1 MAILVPGAGFF
12 NRGAMW
18 EILPL
23 PGGSLIGSPRR
34 GIYLNVYETITPV
47 QITAQGILVC
57 PGGTP
62 GPSQP
67 SPELIKKIR
76 IDPGLSAPNAGAG
89 VSVLVGSV
97 GNIPE
102 MQCPVFREPN
112 VSYGMIAGLAPTL
125 VLTPPLTGY
134 ISEKYL
140 HDMQVGFSE
149 LYVGKEVPERRDNL
163 RGLRRSGGYGVSRSP
178 FKRDKV
184 IRVQKDIPGS
194 GTLPVSAMEIKG
206 AQAARTVGSQSVSNT
221 AKNSNYLFAY
231 RPSLIRTLRF
241 YYTITVESTCP
252 PYIFFFKAYMDVDN
266 NWDSHASRVKYRINR
281 QRGAREG

>member
-12 NRGAMW
+12 NRGSMW
-18 EILPL
+18 EILPP
-23 PGGSLIGSPRR
+23 PGRSIIGSSRA
-34 GIYLNVYETITPV
+34 GIYLNIYETISSV
-47 QITAQGILVC
+47 AITAQGSLVC

-62 GPSQP
+62 GPIQP
-67 SPELIKKIR
+67 SPELITSVR
-76 IDPGLSAPNAGAG
+76 IDPGQAAPNAGAG
-89 VSVLVGSV
+89 TSVILGSV

-102 MQCPVFREPN
+102 MQCPTFKEPN
-112 VSYGMIAGLAPTL
+112 VSYGKIAGLAPTL
-125 VLTPPLTGY
+125 VLVPPLTGY
-134 ISEKYL
+134 ISEKYF

-149 LYVGKEVPERRDNL
+149 LYIGKEVPERRDNL
-163 RGLRRSGGYGVSRSP
+163 RGLRRQGGYGVLKRP
-178 FKRDKV
+178 FKSDKV
-184 IRVQKDIPGS
+184 IRVNKDIPGS

-206 AQAARTVGSQSVSNT
+206 VQAASTVGSQSINNA

-231 RPSLIRTLRF
+231 RPSLIRRLRF

-266 NWDSHASRVKYRINR
+266 NWDSHSKRVQYRINR

>member
-12 NRGAMW
+12 NRWSMW
-18 EILPL
+18 EILPP
-23 PGGSLIGSPRR
+23 PGGSIIGSSRR
-34 GIYLNVYETITPV
+34 GIYLNIYENITPV
-47 QITAQGILVC
+47 QITAQGSLVC

-62 GPSQP
+62 GPAQP
-67 SPELIKKIR
+67 SPELIRSVR
-76 IDPGLSAPNAGAG
+76 IDPGQAAPNAGAG

-102 MQCPVFREPN
+102 MQCPTFREPN
-112 VSYGMIAGLAPTL
+112 VSYGQIAGLAPTL

-140 HDMQVGFSE
+140 HDMQIGFSE

-163 RGLRRSGGYGVSRSP
+163 RGLRRQGGYGTLRSP

-184 IRVQKDIPGS
+184 VRVQKDIPGS
-194 GTLPVSAMEIKG
+194 GTLPVSAMEIKCP
-206 AQAARTVGSQSVSNT
+206 QAARTVGSQAVNNA

-231 RPSLIRTLRF
+231 RPSLIRRLRF

-252 PYIFFFKAYMDVDN
+252 PYIFLIFL
-266 NWDSHASRVKYRINR
+266 
-281 QRGAREG
+281 GPL